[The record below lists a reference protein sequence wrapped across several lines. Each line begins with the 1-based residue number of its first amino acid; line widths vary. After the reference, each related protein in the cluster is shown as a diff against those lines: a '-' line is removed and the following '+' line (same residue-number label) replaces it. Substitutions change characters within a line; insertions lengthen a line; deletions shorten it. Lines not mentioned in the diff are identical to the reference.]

1 MPGQRFTR
9 RPLALR
15 WGGLAVVGACAAL
28 LLATPASAVPHDAG
42 TVNRALLRSIAAQ
55 PIYFVDST
63 GCSDSFPGSATQ
75 PWCTIGRAAAVMK
88 PGDTVIVRAGRYNES
103 IVPRPGAAGAYITY
117 RGQPGA
123 ILDGTGSSAQAF
135 DINNVAYLNIY
146 GFEITNYKNPRPAGN
161 SVNIR
166 GTAHDIRLANLMVH
180 DNWNG
185 IIMQDD
191 ANHITIRN
199 STVFKSRYGVG
210 FEDTVHDIV
219 IDGVVS
225 HDNSELYIG
234 PASSYQNGDGF
245 SDDPG
250 TYNLTIKNSTAYG
263 NQDAGFDVRA
273 VNFSCLNCISHS
285 NAKYGFR
292 LWEPGGP
299 FTMINGLAYRNG
311 WYPLNLQNRGPTT
324 TYLYNSTFVGR
335 PGDSGYM
342 IDGVGSNF
350 VFRNTIF
357 AAFARRVSNRRLTRL
372 SDDYNLYFS
381 PTGTVEYALGPHSFR
396 SKPLFVDSASDNYH
410 LQAASRGIDRGTI
423 LSQATMDLDNIPR
436 PQGRAYDIGAYE
448 AQRHRP
454 CR

>member
-1 MPGQRFTR
+1 MPCQRFTFR
-9 RPLALR
+9 SAALR
-15 WGGLAVVGACAAL
+15 RGGLVVVGACAAL
-28 LLATPASAVPHDAG
+28 VFATPTSAVPHDTG
-42 TVNRALLRSIAAQ
+42 TADLAILRPIAAR
-55 PIYFVDST
+55 PFYYVART
-63 GCSDSFPGSATQ
+63 GCSDSFPGSAAQ
-75 PWCTIGRAAAVMK
+75 PWCTIARAAAVME

-103 IVPRPGAAGAYITY
+103 ITPRTGAPGAYITY
-117 RGQPGA
+117 QGQPGA

-135 DINNVAYLNIY
+135 DLNTVAYLNIS
-146 GFEITNYKNPRPAGN
+146 GFEITNYKTPRPAGN

-166 GTAHDIRLANLMVH
+166 GTAHDISLSNLLVH

-191 ANHITIRN
+191 ASRITIST
-199 STVFKSRYGVG
+199 STVSKSRYGVG
-210 FEDTVHDIV
+210 FEDRVHDIV

-234 PASSYQNGDGF
+234 PVSSYQNGDGF
-245 SDDPG
+245 SADPG
-250 TYNLTIKNSTAYG
+250 TYNLTITNSAAYD

-273 VNFSCLNCISHS
+273 VNLVCANCISHS

-299 FTMINGLAYRNG
+299 FTVINGLAYRNG
-311 WYPLNLQNRGPTT
+311 WYPLNLENRGLAT

-342 IDGVGSNF
+342 IDGSGGNF
-350 VFRNTIF
+350 IFRNTIF
-357 AAFARRVSNRRLTRL
+357 AGFARRVSNQRLTRIN
-372 SDDYNLYFS
+372 DDYNLYFS
-381 PTGTVEYALGPHSFR
+381 PTGTVEYALGPHSLR
-396 SKPLFVDSASDNYH
+396 SNPLFVDSAADDYH
-410 LQAASRGIDRGTI
+410 LQSSSRGIDGGTT
-423 LSQATMDLDNIPR
+423 LSQVTIDLDDIPR

-448 AQRHRP
+448 DQRHRP